1 VEILGVG
8 VLVRFQSHLLP
19 VLLEVPHR
27 MLGRTGVAALA
38 TEVGSKVL
46 LPHQAQ
52 CRTLA

>member
-1 VEILGVG
+1 VEIPGVG

-38 TEVGSKVL
+38 TEVGSKAP
-46 LPHQAQ
+46 LPRQAQ